1 MGMPI
6 VCPIVKEQKKEIRED
21 TIFQEITIGEFARI
35 GNPHICQEPQVA

>member
-21 TIFQEITIGEFARI
+21 TIFQEITIENLPELEILIF
-35 GNPHICQEPQVA
+35 VKSLK